1 MTAIY
6 LPSTSGLHVQ
16 EIGYDVR
23 TTCPRHVGAVDSLE
37 SARLSPRAPSYHAIA
52 IHTQA
57 ALIDENQ

>member
-6 LPSTSGLHVQ
+6 LPCTFKK
-16 EIGYDVR
+16 IGYDVR

-52 IHTQA
+52 IHTTGSS
-57 ALIDENQ
+57 D